1 MPLRSTTVVVHPVRP
16 CGSVSTRPVY
26 RPSRASF
33 EQFGAADAAA
43 LGLDLQ
49 QPLNLLGRPVRLLG
63 LASLRHRRP
72 LR

>member
-1 MPLRSTTVVVHPVRP
+1 M
-16 CGSVSTRPVY
+16 STRPGGPTLAGELV
-26 RPSRASF
+26 

-49 QPLNLLGRPVRLLG
+49 QSLNLLGRPARLLG